1 MTTFRNMKLEPEL
14 SGQIQIKFFLMA
26 SKAET
31 KGLFKLTACNSNF
44 QEIDKL
50 DEQFF
55 CQMLKG
61 EGMEKTPVL
70 AKKKNSCF
78 GKKTH
83 QFHLWNS
90 EIVPNSNAVKC

>member
-70 AKKKNSCF
+70 AKKKLLF
-78 GKKTH
+78 WQKKLISFICGTVRLYLI
-83 QFHLWNS
+83 QML
-90 EIVPNSNAVKC
+90 